1 MRCIAVS
8 FAIAAGTLLSGCF
21 QADHLAYVYEAD
33 VGLDVAYSQE
43 GSGRVV
49 FGYDRN
55 TFALVP
61 QREDSVGPC
70 PEARPAAAGAVAPP
84 AAGTGESMS
93 LTAVSSVE
101 ADGLDDVSINHFVA
115 TGDAALRVA
124 RDRSGLK
131 QIRRAI
137 FPEDS
142 K

>member
-70 PEARPAAAGAVAPP
+70 PDARPAAAVARP
-84 AAGTGESMS
+84 ATGTGELMS

-101 ADGLDDVSINHFVA
+101 ADRTGAAWSINHFVA

-124 RDRSGLK
+124 RDRSGLE